1 MTTIDGWLFCIGVK
15 AGYWNRED
23 FLTWLST
30 KLLPCIREQF
40 GDKPI
45 VVIMD
50 NLGLYVDDS
59 ITEAIEHAG
68 YIVYYLP
75 PYSPDFNPI
84 EMSFHVLKSWIR
96 RYFWQKRAAYRSF
109 GDFLKMAI
117 ERSDCGHDA
126 SVGRSGG

>member
-1 MTTIDGWLFCIGVK
+1 MHAYAPIGHEARYFADISRGATWSICAATTIGGWLPCTGVK

-50 NLGLYVDDS
+50 NLGLHVDDS
-59 ITEAIEHAG
+59 ITETIEGAG
-68 YIVYYLP
+68 YIVRYLP

-84 EMSFHVLKSWIR
+84 EMSFHILKS
-96 RYFWQKRAAYRSF
+96 
-109 GDFLKMAI
+109 
-117 ERSDCGHDA
+117 
-126 SVGRSGG
+126 